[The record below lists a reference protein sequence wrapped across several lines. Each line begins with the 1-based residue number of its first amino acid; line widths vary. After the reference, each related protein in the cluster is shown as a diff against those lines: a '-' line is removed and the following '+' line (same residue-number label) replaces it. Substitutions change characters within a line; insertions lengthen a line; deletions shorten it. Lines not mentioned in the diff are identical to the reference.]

1 MWRDEPPTPLPA
13 CHLVY
18 FSVFFSKSKH
28 PQPSL
33 STHDIMKQKQVLP
46 SSPPRPAMAPPARRL
61 RRSSA
66 RRSDPTRARSARRTV
81 ASETV
86 WTTANGNGQQHF
98 QGDIRD
104 DRPLSLLL
112 YFLFWLQDIITQ
124 VLPSFPSD
132 PPGASP
138 PPSVVDDRHRHQR
151 QRPFGSYERGAGK
164 TQPSDD
170 RHNAKDISM
179 VIQNDRLFVF
189 SFFTRRSV
197 FPGAH
202 LSSQVQDD

>member
-124 VLPSFPSD
+124 VLPSFPSAPPARLLRRPSWTTAIVINGNGRSD
-132 PPGASP
+132 PTREVQGKHS
-138 PPSVVDDRHRHQR
+138 HR
-151 QRPFGSYERGAGK
+151 Y
-164 TQPSDD
+164 D
-170 RHNAKDISM
+170 
-179 VIQNDRLFVF
+179 
-189 SFFTRRSV
+189 
-197 FPGAH
+197 
-202 LSSQVQDD
+202 